1 MLSRLFFA
9 AALALIVGAPAGAQP
24 ASQAQ
29 PIRAFDLRTLEQLGQ
44 AIHRQDVTAAKATDA
59 LLKVVPD
66 PGRAGIIGWVVTE
79 RSSGDVVR
87 FVRRAERG
95 IAPAYEVE
103 VPQRGSPVV
112 KPVSGDGVLTADERA
127 RFAAERRRRA
137 ASSAPVGGATTL
149 WCFETPSK
157 TGGWFGSW
165 RPSPAAG
172 AVPVGGH
179 VRFSISADGST
190 VKRRDEL
197 STSCLVIDPRQGV
210 PAGAQP
216 VGVVASHVV
225 SPTPVETH
233 VFLRLLYR
241 MPVYVQA
248 GGRLWKVSDG
258 RIEPQR

>member
-9 AALALIVGAPAGAQP
+9 AALAFIVGAPAGAQP

-29 PIRAFDLRTLEQLGQ
+29 PIRAFDLRTLEQLGR

-127 RFAAERRRRA
+127 RFAARETAAGSLQRACRRGYNAVVLRD
-137 ASSAPVGGATTL
+137 P
-149 WCFETPSK
+149 EQD
-157 TGGWFGSW
+157 GWLVW
-165 RPSPAAG
+165 LLAPSPAAG

-233 VFLRLLYR
+233 VFLQLLYR